1 LPPVGILAGRQ
12 FLSTGVTIDGA
23 PFALV
28 AGTRIRLT
36 IDDGRLSANAGCN
49 IVGGTLT
56 IDGNKLLFSGASMTE
71 MACDPA
77 RMSQDDWFVALL
89 GAGPTFVLNGNDLTL
104 TSGTTVVTLLDRE
117 IAEPDQPLVGPTW
130 SLAALINGDVVASVP
145 VGGNARITFA
155 ADGTFALNDGCNSG
169 FGDYAVDGDAIA
181 FANIATTKIACSGA
195 AAQIELAV
203 LTVLRS
209 ASISFAIDANSLTL
223 MAGAAGL
230 QFSAIQL

>member
-1 LPPVGILAGRQ
+1 MTV
-12 FLSTGVTIDGA
+12 DGA
-23 PFALV
+23 PYALV

-36 IDDGRLSANAGCN
+36 FADGQLSASGGCN
-49 IVGGTLT
+49 IIGGNLA
-56 IDGNKLLFSGASMTE
+56 IDGNKLLFTGAYMTE
-71 MACDPA
+71 MACQQA
-77 RMSQDDWFVALL
+77 LMSQDDWLVAFLT
-89 GAGPTFVLNGNDLTL
+89 ASPTFVLNGNDLTL

-117 IAEPDQPLVGPTW
+117 VAEPDQPLVGPTW
-130 SLAALINGDVVASVP
+130 SLSALINGDVVASVP
-145 VGGNARITFA
+145 ANGSARITFA

-169 FGDYAVDGDAIA
+169 FGDYAVDGDAIT

-195 AAQIELAV
+195 AAQIEQAV

-223 MAGAAGL
+223 MAGDAGL